1 MKIKKLFFYA
11 IAISI
16 MELASGLCF
25 ASAEPVIAVGSVTIL
40 SDGTIEKGSSENSQ
54 DLIGAW
60 GQSHRQLVKGLLEAQ
75 SAADRLDFIRA
86 NKVTLKGLRGVS
98 PNLSNLIRPAVTP
111 RRPRGG
117 SQARA
122 ENPFNIQE
130 NLRKQGLYQ
139 NRSKRRVTFGN
150 EAIDATHQEALDR
163 QAAERL
169 AADYKQEH
177 DRRLAKNLS
186 YKQMFDQ
193 SDELL
198 DEEADADR
206 AYREHGRDV
215 ERARLRA
222 KIAEGRFRETVGE
235 DRSNREEDKRRRKQ
249 KNAAYR
255 AMFDAADTELERQAL
270 KDYSAAK
277 ANWWR
282 DVAPTLKKKFLETE
296 KKYYNRSYSVM
307 LDDLRAQ
314 FPQEVAAEES
324 IRSGEQ

>member
-117 SQARA
+117 AKPEQKT
-122 ENPFNIQE
+122 P
-130 NLRKQGLYQ
+130 L
-139 NRSKRRVTFGN
+139 TF
-150 EAIDATHQEALDR
+150 
-163 QAAERL
+163 
-169 AADYKQEH
+169 
-177 DRRLAKNLS
+177 
-186 YKQMFDQ
+186 
-193 SDELL
+193 
-198 DEEADADR
+198 
-206 AYREHGRDV
+206 
-215 ERARLRA
+215 
-222 KIAEGRFRETVGE
+222 
-235 DRSNREEDKRRRKQ
+235 
-249 KNAAYR
+249 
-255 AMFDAADTELERQAL
+255 
-270 KDYSAAK
+270 
-277 ANWWR
+277 
-282 DVAPTLKKKFLETE
+282 KKT
-296 KKYYNRSYSVM
+296 
-307 LDDLRAQ
+307 
-314 FPQEVAAEES
+314 
-324 IRSGEQ
+324 

>member
-1 MKIKKLFFYA
+1 M
-11 IAISI
+11 
-16 MELASGLCF
+16 
-25 ASAEPVIAVGSVTIL
+25 
-40 SDGTIEKGSSENSQ
+40 
-54 DLIGAW
+54 
-60 GQSHRQLVKGLLEAQ
+60 
-75 SAADRLDFIRA
+75 
-86 NKVTLKGLRGVS
+86 
-98 PNLSNLIRPAVTP
+98 
-111 RRPRGG
+111 
-117 SQARA
+117 
-122 ENPFNIQE
+122 
-130 NLRKQGLYQ
+130 RKQGLYQ